1 MGAWSV
7 ELLEV
12 VVVGGVPGQGLVPA
26 LDLGPV
32 RAAEVVRLEVE
43 DVHRR
48 DVPHL
53 AVVLQVVHRVEVGG
67 RQADHGTLASGR
79 LAVHLAASGL
89 LAVAFVVPPAFVES
103 PAYRGVSVPLVF
115 SIHDLACA
123 EDLLHGL
130 GLGLRGE
137 LEIRLQVETLPRKLG
152 GPWIQLRLQSQNG
165 LLGWTELMS
174 LGDPTSH
181 SELELGPE
189 LTLAEAEQ

>member
-1 MGAWSV
+1 M
-7 ELLEV
+7 
-12 VVVGGVPGQGLVPA
+12 
-26 LDLGPV
+26 
-32 RAAEVVRLEVE
+32 
-43 DVHRR
+43 
-48 DVPHL
+48 
-53 AVVLQVVHRVEVGG
+53 HRVEVGG

-130 GLGLRGE
+130 ELGLRGE

-165 LLGWTELMS
+165 LLIKRKMYTL
-174 LGDPTSH
+174 
-181 SELELGPE
+181 LEVKYFKRFHLD
-189 LTLAEAEQ
+189 TYTKMQCKY